1 MFCNFHAAKS
11 KRLFHQFATLASK
24 HCHILSI
31 VLCDQLLPST
41 PLPGF
46 KFMTNM
52 PYNEDQELDNN
63 TSDNLHFRDI
73 LEQRISRRSLIT
85 KTASGAVALALASSL
100 TGCNDDNDSG
110 SNSNTKPPV
119 TDPNQKPTK
128 FNFTPVKKNLDDI
141 VTVPEGYQAHVLYAM
156 GDSINP
162 AYPAW
167 DDNNV
172 PSGPSFQFRSG
183 DCHDGMSFF
192 GLNTTSG
199 RYDAKQSDQGLLVM
213 NHEYIN
219 PTFLHPQ
226 GPTKV
231 DGRRPEDEVIRE
243 VNAHGVSVIQIEKD
257 SKTQAVKLVQNSP
270 FNRRITASTVMD
282 FKGPVAGS
290 SLVCTKFSTNSQQ
303 TRGTHNN
310 CGNGYTPWGT
320 YLTTEEN
327 FIGYF
332 ARAKDDDAKR
342 SPAEIVALN
351 RYGLKAG
358 ANSRYGW
365 ETAIGS
371 NESQDLYDRWSANV
385 TGTQAAE
392 DYRNGPNTFGWIVE
406 IDPFDRRENPVKRT
420 ALGRFAH
427 EDCRA
432 SRLREDDNLAFYMG
446 DDSRGEYIYK
456 FVSDQKW
463 NKKDV
468 NGGYAAGDKYMNN
481 GKLYVA
487 KFNNDGKGQWIELSY
502 NVNGLNQSNSVYP
515 FSSQAD
521 VLTFA
526 RLAADAVGATKM
538 DRPEWVAVHPD
549 NGEVYVTLTNN
560 SNRGTTHALDAANPR
575 NYTDPEGG
583 KGNVNGHI
591 IRFREDGDTTTALS
605 FTWDIYLFGAEAK
618 MASNINL
625 SGLNDNNDL
634 SSPDGMW
641 FDPRGVLWI
650 QTDDGAYTDTTN
662 CMMLAALPGQ
672 VGDGTKATTSSG
684 QETIVGAKLND
695 ENLRRFLT
703 GPKECEI
710 TGVTMTPDYKAIF
723 INVQHPGE
731 DSASYAEPTS
741 HWPASQTNAAATSR
755 PRSATVVI
763 TRKDGGVI
771 AGEAVEQAQ
780 PTQKTA

>member
-1 MFCNFHAAKS
+1 MMNK
-11 KRLFHQFATLASK
+11 
-24 HCHILSI
+24 
-31 VLCDQLLPST
+31 
-41 PLPGF
+41 
-46 KFMTNM
+46 
-52 PYNEDQELDNN
+52 PYNEAQELDNN
-63 TSDNLHFRDI
+63 TSDNIHFRDI
-73 LEQRISRRSLIT
+73 LSQRMTRRSLIK
-85 KTASGAVALALASSL
+85 KTASGVAALALASTL
-100 TGCNDDNDSG
+100 TGCNDDDDSSSG
-110 SNSNTKPPV
+110 NEQNPTPPIK
-119 TDPNQKPTK
+119 DPNQKPTK
-128 FNFTPVKKNLDDI
+128 LSFNPVAKNLNDI
-141 VTVPEGYQAHVLYAM
+141 VTVPEGYQATVLYAM
-156 GDSINP
+156 GDSIHP
-162 AYPAW
+162 DYPAW
-167 DDNNV
+167 DDNQV
-172 PSGPSFQFRSG
+172 PNGASFQFRSG

-192 GLNTTSG
+192 GLNSNTG
-199 RYDAKQSDQGLLVM
+199 RYDPQQSEHGLLVM

-226 GPTKV
+226 GPTKIN
-231 DGRRPEDEVIRE
+231 GRRPEDEVIRE
-243 VNAHGVSVIQIEKD
+243 VNAHGVSIIQIK
-257 SKTQAVKLVQNSP
+257 KNTNTQAVELVKNSP
-270 FNRRITASTVMD
+270 FNRRITGSTVMD
-282 FKGPVAGS
+282 FKGPAAGS
-290 SLVCTKFSTNSQQ
+290 ALLSTKYSPTAKQ

-332 ARAKDDDAKR
+332 ARHQNDNSKR
-342 SPAEIVALN
+342 SPQEIVALN
-351 RYGLKAG
+351 RYGLKEG

-365 ETAIGS
+365 ETAEGRIDL
-371 NESQDLYDRWSANV
+371 QDSYDRWLANV
-385 TGTQAAE
+385 SAQTAAE

-406 IDPFDRRENPVKRT
+406 IDPFDSRQNPVKRT

-432 SRLREDDNLAFYMG
+432 SRLREDDHLAFYMG

-463 NKKDV
+463 DNRDI
-468 NGGYAAGDKYMNN
+468 NGGYTVGDKYMNN

-487 KFNNDGKGQWIELSY
+487 KFHNDGQGQWIELSY
-502 NVNGLNQSNSVYP
+502 GKNGLNESNSVYP

-521 VLTFA
+521 VVTFA

-538 DRPEWVAVHPD
+538 DRPEWVAVNPE

-560 SNRGTTHALDAANPR
+560 SNRGSNAQPLDAANPR
-575 NYTDPEGG
+575 YYVDPEGG

-591 IRFREDGDTTTALS
+591 IRFREQGDTTTAENFS
-605 FTWDIYLFGAEAK
+605 WDIYLFGAEAA

-625 SGLNDNNDL
+625 SGLSDNNDL

-650 QTDDGAYTDTTN
+650 QTDDGAYTDVTN

-672 VGDGTKATTSSG
+672 VGDGNTAITSAG
-684 QETIVGAKLND
+684 QQTIVGAQVND

-731 DSASYAEPTS
+731 DSKSYAQPSS
-741 HWPASQTNAAATSR
+741 HWPASQTDANATSR

-763 TRKDGGVI
+763 TRQDGGVI
-771 AGEAVEQAQ
+771 AG
-780 PTQKTA
+780 